1 MYDEVVQNFRHTG
14 FQTDPTHW
22 FENPAWER
30 EEQDGLGGRRT
41 RDTKCERERE
51 RMMVERKKAKIIN
64 HLSNAREVHGPLM
77 ADFEMDWS
85 KFTIFFVLVPF
96 YGFGCSTSNGYLV
109 HSTTTQQP
117 PNLRPYFKL
126 HLNSGPSELCEAQL
140 RCRESVH
147 QWPLN
152 IMAKFRKWLDVAV
165 WRTGAPPPPD
175 QPYPTRQPDVKH
187 FPDAKKKQ
195 EKADKAEGAK
205 EWGDQ

>member
-85 KFTIFFVLVPF
+85 KFTIFFAVKY
-96 YGFGCSTSNGYLV
+96 YGKVQKMAGCGRLADWST
-109 HSTTTQQP
+109 
-117 PNLRPYFKL
+117 
-126 HLNSGPSELCEAQL
+126 
-140 RCRESVH
+140 
-147 QWPLN
+147 
-152 IMAKFRKWLDVAV
+152 
-165 WRTGAPPPPD
+165 PPPPD

-195 EKADKAEGAK
+195 EKSR
-205 EWGDQ
+205 